1 MGSEDLRGIGA
12 KIAMAGKVDPAV
24 RDACTE
30 ALKMAA
36 KHRSQVG
43 LPKDDKDVEKQ
54 VKQDIVII
62 AKFKDACAV
71 L

>member
-1 MGSEDLRGIGA
+1 
-12 KIAMAGKVDPAV
+12 MAGKVDPAV
-24 RDACTE
+24 RDAFAE

-36 KHRSQVG
+36 KHWSQG
-43 LPKDDKDVEKQ
+43 ALTKDDTDVEKR

-62 AKFKDACAV
+62 AKFKNACAV